1 MHELGFDHGHM
12 SPEEQQAIADAI
24 WSADN
29 VELVTI
35 GVDIGSS
42 TSHLM
47 FARVHLQRLT
57 TALSSRF
64 VVVNREVLWRS
75 PILLTPYLD
84 DNTIDVKFLE
94 NFIEEGYKEA
104 ELGRDQIDSGAV
116 ILTGEALK
124 RRNAEAITHLFAEE
138 SGKFVCASA
147 GHHMESAMAAHGS
160 GAIALSRKDH
170 SNVLN
175 IDIGG
180 GTTKLGL
187 CHGGRLLATA
197 ALEVGGRLIAFDD
210 EGKLIRIEGP
220 AFAHAERAG
229 VDLAMGKKLS
239 EEEINKVVDTMVDVL
254 IPAVMQQDPEDL
266 TKDLMVTDPLPK
278 TPVPDLVTFSGGVS
292 EFIYGRETADH
303 NDIGRH
309 LADAMTR
316 ALAEKRIPYKV
327 MDPGQGI
334 RATVIGASQFSVQV
348 SGNTIH
354 VSNNDALPVRNIPV
368 LRPNVKLDGD
378 IDAVKV
384 TEEVQGALSRFDYED
399 GEHVCALAFNWEGD
413 PLHARLKALAD
424 GICAGLPETIH
435 GDNPLV
441 LMIDGDVGKTIGNIL
456 TRECG
461 VTADII
467 SVDGVS
473 LKEFDY
479 VDIGEVIQP
488 TNVVPLVIKSL
499 LFSTPGGA
507 EEAA

>member
-29 VELVTI
+29 VELVTV

-64 VVVNREVLWRS
+64 VVVNREILWRS
-75 PILLTPYLD
+75 PILITPYLE
-84 DNTIDVKFLE
+84 NNNIDVEQLE
-94 NFIEEGYKEA
+94 SFIESGYKEA
-104 ELGRDQIDSGAV
+104 GLTREEIDSGAV

-124 RRNAEAITHLFAEE
+124 RKNAEAIAHLFAEE

-170 SNVLN
+170 CNVLN
-175 IDIGG
+175 IDMGG
-180 GTTKLGL
+180 GTTKLAL
-187 CHGGRLLATA
+187 CHGGRVLATA
-197 ALEVGGRLIAFDD
+197 AIEVGGRLIAFDD
-210 EGKLIRIEGP
+210 DGKIERIEGP

-229 VDLAMGKKLS
+229 VELVMGKKLS
-239 EEEINKVVDTMVDVL
+239 NEEIKKLVDTMVDVL
-254 IPAVMQQDPEDL
+254 IPAAMQQDPEGL
-266 TKDLMVTDPLPK
+266 TKDLMVTESLPK
-278 TPVPDLVTFSGGVS
+278 TPLPDLVTFSGGVS

-303 NDIGRH
+303 NDIGRQ
-309 LADAMTR
+309 LADAMSD
-316 ALAEKRIPYKV
+316 ALKDKRIPYKV

-354 VSNNDALPVRNIPV
+354 VSNADALPVRNIPV

-378 IDAVKV
+378 IDAIKV
-384 TEEVQGALSRFDYED
+384 TEEIQKALKRFDCVD
-399 GEHVCALAFNWEGD
+399 GEQVNALAFHWEGD

-424 GICAGLPETIH
+424 GICAGLPETIK
-435 GDNPLV
+435 GSQPLV
-441 LMIDGDVGKTIGNIL
+441 LMIDGDIGKTIGNIL

-461 VTADII
+461 VKADIV
-467 SVDGVS
+467 SVDGVN

-499 LFSTPGGA
+499 LFSTPDGA
-507 EEAA
+507 KPG